1 MIFYRWLTLSF
12 SLLLL
17 FSPGAVSAKNSTGE
31 IIAYK
36 QVLEISTHL
45 QLPSDVAVDGKGYI
59 YVLDGTVNL
68 VRVYDKKGIPLFTLG
83 GDKMLSQ
90 PLGIDVSPA
99 GDVLV
104 ADSGNHRLAY
114 FALGQTTPQY
124 LDLPSPPDGKP
135 ADPTDV
141 CFAVD
146 NRTFLAVDNDNHRI
160 LALDHSGAILWSR
173 GGMGRNPGEFRFPF
187 MMDQDE
193 AGNIYVVEVINTR
206 VQVLDAKGNFSQFIG
221 EWGIEP
227 GQLYRPKGVA
237 VNDSNEVFV
246 SDSYLGVI
254 QIFDREGRL
263 TGIVGDENGK
273 LRKFS
278 TPVGMTSSDSRL
290 FVVEMFKNRITVLQR
305 QKSEN

>member
-1 MIFYRWLTLSF
+1 MIFYRWLPLSF
-12 SLLLL
+12 CLLLL
-17 FSPGAVSAKNSTGE
+17 LSAGAVSAKNSTGE

-36 QVLEISTHL
+36 QVLEISGPL
-45 QLPSDVAVDGKGYI
+45 KLPSDVAVDGKGYI
-59 YVLDGTVNL
+59 YVLDGTANL
-68 VRVYDKKGIPLFTLG
+68 VRVYDKNGMPLFTFG
-83 GDKMLSQ
+83 GDEMLNQ

-99 GDVLV
+99 GEVLV

-124 LDLPSPPDGKP
+124 FDLPSPPDGKP

-141 CFAVD
+141 HFGI
-146 NRTFLAVDNDNHRI
+146 NNHSFLAVDNDNHRI

-187 MMDQDE
+187 MMDQDD

-206 VQVLDAKGNFSQFIG
+206 VQVLDAKGNYSQFIG

-237 VNDSNEVFV
+237 VSNNDEVFV

-254 QIFDREGRL
+254 QVFDREGRL
-263 TGIVGDENGK
+263 TGIVGDENGN
-273 LRKFS
+273 LRKFI
-278 TPVGMTSSDSRL
+278 TPVGMTLSDNRL

>member
-1 MIFYRWLTLSF
+1 MNFYRWLTFSF
-12 SLLLL
+12 SMLLLL
-17 FSPGAVSAKNSTGE
+17 SSGAVLAQDSTSV
-31 IIAYK
+31 IVAYK
-36 QVLEISTHL
+36 QVLEISAPL

-59 YVLDGTVNL
+59 YALDGTNNL
-68 VRVYDKKGIPLFTLG
+68 VRVYDKNGIPLFTLG
-83 GDKMLSQ
+83 GDKMLNQ

-114 FALGQTTPQY
+114 FALGQTTPKY
-124 LDLPSPPDGKP
+124 LDLPSPQGGKP

-141 CFAVD
+141 LLGID
-146 NRTFLAVDNDNHRI
+146 NSTFLAVDNDNHRI
-160 LALDHSGAILWSR
+160 LALDDSGAVLWSR

-187 MMDQDE
+187 MMEQDD

-206 VQVLDAKGNFSQFIG
+206 VQVLDANGNFSHFIG

-237 VNDSNEVFV
+237 INENDEVFV
-246 SDSYLGVI
+246 ADSYLGVI

-263 TGIVGDENGK
+263 KGIVGDENGN
-273 LRKFS
+273 LRKLI
-278 TPVGMTSSDSRL
+278 TPVGITVSENRL
-290 FVVEMFKNRITVLQR
+290 FVVEMFENRITVLQR
-305 QKSEN
+305 QKGVD